1 MFGALLTTGG
11 TGGRQHLQMLDGGY
25 QLAPWEISQLDR
37 HMLSYCVSL
46 ENTPSQVCFVY
57 AEGMFHVFEEQKRKT
72 RARTCAH
79 FRAPVL
85 LLLLRESRLSVRE
98 YPSEQPLEKHARA
111 HTHMLALAL
120 LARGI

>member
-1 MFGALLTTGG
+1 MDELSAALYKMFGALLTTGG

-57 AEGMFHVFEEQKRKT
+57 AEDMPNVFEEQKRKT
-72 RARTCAH
+72 GAR
-79 FRAPVL
+79 
-85 LLLLRESRLSVRE
+85 
-98 YPSEQPLEKHARA
+98 K
-111 HTHMLALAL
+111 
-120 LARGI
+120 